1 MNIKIVLKKYLPRL
15 LLVWAAFF
23 LVSLIVY
30 FFVLSPQNVLKESL
44 NGKRDQL
51 ILQEQQAQ
59 DAASK
64 KIQEQ
69 LKAQVE
75 SLKNDAGLFV
85 INVGNAS
92 NITFDISRLAE
103 QFKLSSVKVTTKD
116 NQPVQN
122 CSRIA
127 ENKVHITFS
136 STFNGFFALLNSL
149 ERHRPVVFIDMFSV
163 TLPRQEQSG
172 NEAAMDV
179 SVYVSRPLESSSGN
193 I

>member
-1 MNIKIVLKKYLPRL
+1 MEIKIVLKKYLPRL

-23 LVSLIVY
+23 LVALIVY
-30 FFVLSPQNVLKESL
+30 FFVLSPQNILKESL
-44 NGKRDQL
+44 NGKREQL
-51 ILQEQQAQ
+51 ILQKQQAQ
-59 DAASK
+59 DAASR

-69 LKAQVE
+69 LNAQVE
-75 SLKNDAGLFV
+75 SLKNDAGIFV

-127 ENKVHITFS
+127 ENKVRITFS

-172 NEAAMDV
+172 NEVVMDV
-179 SVYVSRPLESSSGN
+179 SVYVSKPLESSNGN